1 MAMINGLAAVVFD
14 IGNVLYR
21 WDIRALY
28 AKLIPDPARLD
39 WFCREV
45 VTPAW
50 HFQHDAGRSHR
61 ETVPELIAQFPEERD
76 LIEAYAPRWL
86 ETIPGPVEGMLE
98 LVEELA
104 ARSVPLY
111 AITNFSAEFW
121 GMFRPTAPVFD
132 HFRDVIVSG
141 AERMMKPDPAIYELA
156 VARFGHPAGT
166 MLFIDDRHE
175 NVAAAEACGFQ
186 AMLFEDAPRLR
197 NALLS

>member
-1 MAMINGLAAVVFD
+1 MPRIDTLSAIVFD
-14 IGNVLYR
+14 IGQVLYR

-28 AKLIPDPARLD
+28 SKLIPDPARLD
-39 WFCREV
+39 WFCAHV
-45 VTPAW
+45 VTPEW

-61 ETVPELIAQFPEERD
+61 DTVPELVARFPEERA

-86 ETIPGPVEGMLE
+86 ETIPGPVPGMLE
-98 LVEELA
+98 LVDEIA
-104 ARSVPLY
+104 ARGMPLY

-121 GMFRPTAPVFD
+121 EMFRPTAPVFD

-141 AERMMKPDPAIYELA
+141 AERMMKPDSAIYALA
-156 VARFGHPAGT
+156 ERRFGHSAAD

-175 NVAAAEACGFQ
+175 NVTAAENAGFQ

-197 NALLS
+197 SALGL